1 MESNHFYKEIGEQ
14 VEISIKVVPNAKKT
28 EAVGVENNALKL
40 RLAALPIDGRANSEL
55 IAFFSKSFKIP
66 KSDIEILSG
75 ELGRSKRIR
84 VAKSDRLSEFLR
96 GYDER

>member
-40 RLAALPIDGRANSEL
+40 RLAALPIEGRANNEL
-55 IAFFSKSFKIP
+55 IAFFSKNFKIP

-84 VAKSDRLSEFLR
+84 VAKSSRLSEFLR